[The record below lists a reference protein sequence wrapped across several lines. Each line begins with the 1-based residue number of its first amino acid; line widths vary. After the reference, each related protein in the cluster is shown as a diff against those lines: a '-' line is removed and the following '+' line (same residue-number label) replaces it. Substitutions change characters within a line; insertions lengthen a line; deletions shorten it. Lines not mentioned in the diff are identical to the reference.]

1 MSGNLIYR
9 YSLDQIEL
17 EGYWSL
23 NNEAISEKFSYLFLK
38 KCDKIICPLKL
49 DEIKQANSNEINING
64 INQYNFNNFNK
75 TDKMYE
81 ENLSENN
88 NLIEKLNENYI
99 YKDEYHLSICS
110 ANLYEALT
118 ISHPLIFNCITNY
131 LTGEFH
137 GFFIYFE
144 KTIED
149 RFNINFDYDENKIR
163 INGKYY
169 LIIFRRG
176 NKLLRKF

>member
-1 MSGNLIYR
+1 
-9 YSLDQIEL
+9 
-17 EGYWSL
+17 
-23 NNEAISEKFSYLFLK
+23 
-38 KCDKIICPLKL
+38 
-49 DEIKQANSNEINING
+49 
-64 INQYNFNNFNK
+64 
-75 TDKMYE
+75 MYE
-81 ENLSENN
+81 ENLSEDN

-137 GFFIYFE
+137 GFFIYYE

-149 RFNINFDYDENKIR
+149 RFNINFDYDENTIR